1 MQVFQLMIRG
11 IKKNTLEF
19 HEFEHLIEDY
29 ESGNIE
35 VSGFRDDL
43 LEIQVTVNT
52 IEDVTV
58 ENVIEDVQLY
68 LDDWKNKL
76 SIQEAIEV

>member
-1 MQVFQLMIRG
+1 MQVFKLLIKG
-11 IKKNTLEF
+11 IQKNALEF
-19 HEFEHLIEDY
+19 HEFEHLVEDY
-29 ESGNIE
+29 ESGNIQ
-35 VSGFRDDL
+35 VNGFRDDL
-43 LEIQVTVNT
+43 LEVEVTVNT

-76 SIQEAIEV
+76 SIQEALEI